1 MSWSTPTDLRAQ
13 LARLWERGELLRDTL
28 NGTPRFPLRLTL
40 KTPSSS
46 DLSERFEA
54 VREWTATLAKAP
66 LRIEWQEVRHRV
78 QGKQRLPA
86 ATWIDTA
93 EGAIAWL
100 GKQDDWAQFARLVES
115 TRQACPALL
124 PWLEKRPLQALA
136 LTDAWP
142 RLLAVVAWRQA
153 HPRPGIYLRQVD
165 LAGIHSKFIEA
176 HRAVL
181 AELFDLALP
190 AEQIDA
196 SRSGSGQFAAR
207 YGFREK
213 SLRIRWRPLDPD
225 IATLPGL
232 SAPDVTLDADSFSRL
247 TLPVRTVI
255 ITENET
261 NFLTLPEL
269 PGALAI
275 FGAGYGWEALSG
287 AKWLA
292 NCTLLYWGDI
302 DTHGF
307 AILDQLRGHFPGVE
321 SFLMDRATLD
331 AHAAFRGS
339 EDKPLKI
346 DLHRLTTAEQTLY
359 DDLRDNRI
367 ADSLRLEQ
375 EHLGYTWVLAH
386 LRQRLGLSD
395 RARGYPAL

>member
-1 MSWSTPTDLRAQ
+1 MSWSTPADLRAQ

-28 NGTPRFPLRLTL
+28 SGTPRFPLRLTL

-54 VREWTATLAKAP
+54 VRQWTATLAKAP

-93 EGAIAWL
+93 EAAIAWL
-100 GKQDDWAQFARLVES
+100 GKQNDWAQFARLVES

-124 PWLEKRPLQALA
+124 PWLEKRPLQALTLA
-136 LTDAWP
+136 TEWP

-153 HPRPGIYLRQVD
+153 HPQPGIYLRQVD

-190 AEQIDA
+190 SEQID
-196 SRSGSGQFAAR
+196 RGGSGQFAAR
-207 YGFREK
+207 YGFRDK
-213 SLRIRWRPLDPD
+213 PLRIRWRLLDPD
-225 IATLPGL
+225 IAALPGTR
-232 SAPDVTLDADSFSRL
+232 APDITLDANSFSRL

-261 NFLTLPEL
+261 NFLALPEL
-269 PGALAI
+269 PGTLAI
-275 FGAGYGWEALSG
+275 FGAGYGWEALAR

-307 AILDQLRGHFPGVE
+307 AILDQLRGHFPRVE
-321 SFLMDRATLD
+321 SLMMDRATLE
-331 AHAAFRGS
+331 AHSAFWGR
-339 EDKPLKI
+339 EEKPLKI
-346 DLHRLTTAEQTLY
+346 DLQRLSTVEMAFY

-367 ADSLRLEQ
+367 GDNLRLEQ
-375 EHLGYTWVLAH
+375 EHLGYAWVMKH
-386 LRQRLGLSD
+386 FQR
-395 RARGYPAL
+395 

>member
-1 MSWSTPTDLRAQ
+1 MSWSTPADLRAQ

-28 NGTPRFPLRLTL
+28 SGTPRFPLRLTL

-86 ATWIDTA
+86 AAWIDTA
-93 EGAIAWL
+93 DAAIAWL
-100 GKQDDWAQFARLVES
+100 GKQNDWAQFARLVER

-136 LTDAWP
+136 LALAEAWP

-165 LAGIHSKFIEA
+165 LPGVHSKFIEA

-207 YGFREK
+207 YGFRDK
-213 SLRIRWRPLDPD
+213 PLRIRWRPLDPD

-232 SAPDVTLDADSFSRL
+232 RTPDLTLDADSFSRL
-247 TLPVRTVI
+247 TLPVRSVI

-275 FGAGYGWEALSG
+275 FGAGYGWEALAG
-287 AKWLA
+287 AQWLT
-292 NCTLLYWGDI
+292 NCTLRYWGDI

-307 AILDQLRGHFPGVE
+307 AILDQLRSHFPQVE
-321 SFLMDRATLD
+321 SLLMDRATLD
-331 AHAAFRGS
+331 AHSAFWGR
-339 EDKPLKI
+339 EEKPLKAE
-346 DLHRLTTAEQTLY
+346 LHRLTTAEQALY

-367 ADSLRLEQ
+367 GDKLRLEQ
-375 EHLGYTWVLAH
+375 EHLGYAWVLEH
-386 LRQRLGLSD
+386 LQR
-395 RARGYPAL
+395 